1 MSCPGLWRGLQSGNA
16 NGIRQQRLQRPKES
30 LPSPARRPGKGW
42 PCKWETSDP
51 TWPCSTSGRAPEEK
65 PSPAGPRRA
74 PAWRGCSPACPPHRR
89 PVVTAHVSSLG
100 RTPGTELSVISHH
113 QGGQEE
119 EGQQFQM
126 LKEENGQPRI
136 LYPLKRA
143 FRNTGEVKTFSDEEK
158 RIEFVTS
165 RPALPAQLTKGFQ
178 TKRK

>member
-1 MSCPGLWRGLQSGNA
+1 MASDNNDYKGPRKACHLQPEDQEKGGPVNEKRLTRPDLALPPGEHQKKAIACWSS
-16 NGIRQQRLQRPKES
+16 PSTS
-30 LPSPARRPGKGW
+30 LERVQPCVPSP
-42 PCKWETSDP
+42 
-51 TWPCSTSGRAPEEK
+51 
-65 PSPAGPRRA
+65 
-74 PAWRGCSPACPPHRR
+74 RR

-100 RTPGTELSVISHH
+100 RTLGTELSVISCH

-143 FRNTGEVKTFSDEEK
+143 FRNTSEVKTFSDEEK